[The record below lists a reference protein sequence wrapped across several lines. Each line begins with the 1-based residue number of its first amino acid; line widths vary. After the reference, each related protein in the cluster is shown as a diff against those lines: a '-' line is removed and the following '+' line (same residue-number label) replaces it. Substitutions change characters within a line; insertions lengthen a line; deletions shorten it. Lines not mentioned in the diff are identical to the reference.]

1 MAPGCK
7 EMLNCYVVELIFK
20 MSFVSQPQNVLI
32 IRVLF
37 LLTTP
42 WAIFPQK
49 SKVSVALSMRL
60 VLISRLELIIVS
72 LEPACRYNHWPL
84 LWKFGQLPNQGEAHQ
99 STTPAEYRV
108 SHSRHRHQVWFPSK
122 THHSPPMDRTQ
133 LGIIVV
139 VALRKTF
146 RPPLPS
152 RQRTTKE
159 LYVCLCHTVA
169 KTQKCLG
176 SILSQMSFNKN
187 D

>member
-1 MAPGCK
+1 
-7 EMLNCYVVELIFK
+7 MLLSWSSKCHSVAAKARCVCLSLRMCSSSEF
-20 MSFVSQPQNVLI
+20 
-32 IRVLF
+32 F

-42 WAIFPQK
+42 WAIFPPK

-72 LEPACRYNHWPL
+72 LVPACRYNHWPL

-139 VALRKTF
+139 VAPRKTF

-152 RQRTTKE
+152 RQRTTEE

-187 D
+187 DEFL

>member
-72 LEPACRYNHWPL
+72 LVPACRYNHWPL

-108 SHSRHRHQVWFPSK
+108 SR
-122 THHSPPMDRTQ
+122 
-133 LGIIVV
+133 
-139 VALRKTF
+139 
-146 RPPLPS
+146 
-152 RQRTTKE
+152 
-159 LYVCLCHTVA
+159 
-169 KTQKCLG
+169 
-176 SILSQMSFNKN
+176 N
-187 D
+187 

>member
-1 MAPGCK
+1 
-7 EMLNCYVVELIFK
+7 
-20 MSFVSQPQNVLI
+20 MSQQSECAQSS
-32 IRVLF
+32 
-37 LLTTP
+37 LLAP
-42 WAIFPQK
+42 WAISPNLK
-49 SKVSVALSMRL
+49 SQSLSMRL

-72 LEPACRYNHWPL
+72 LVPACRYNHWPL

-133 LGIIVV
+133 LGIIV
-139 VALRKTF
+139 APRKTF
-146 RPPLPS
+146 RPPLL
-152 RQRTTKE
+152 RQRTTEE

-176 SILSQMSFNKN
+176 SILSQMSFNRN
-187 D
+187 DYFL